1 MILELFYFR
10 TGIDKYYRQTNRR
23 SIEMIL
29 ELKETEEITP
39 TPERKQWYNDPI
51 VQDYLV
57 FRDQSD
63 PEDEGRTLTHFRT
76 YYEIYHEGRHV
87 GDIKIFYASEE
98 DIFKKRA
105 QILMVVGERNNGIGT
120 NAIKLL
126 LQKVKGIYQSVY
138 CQVLRSNIASLK
150 ILKRNGFQVDRMDG
164 DKLELSFELNYGHRE
179 IIPG

>member
-1 MILELFYFR
+1 
-10 TGIDKYYRQTNRR
+10 
-23 SIEMIL
+23 MIL

-39 TPERKQWYNDPI
+39 TPERKQWYNDPD
-51 VQDYLV
+51 VQDYVVL
-57 FRDQSD
+57 RDQED
-63 PEDEGRTLTHFRT
+63 PDEDGQSLIPFRR

-87 GDIKIFYASEE
+87 GDIKIFYANEE

-126 LQKVKGIYQSVY
+126 VQKLKGVYRSVY

-150 ILKRNGFQVDRMDG
+150 ILKRNGFQVDRLDG
-164 DKLELSFELNYGHRE
+164 EKLELSLELR
-179 IIPG
+179 